1 MCIQGLE
8 DRLCL
13 IRNLAEQFWF
23 GTRGATYKPRSAQKR
38 WQNFGA
44 RVGKPVRVEL
54 RYRESLH
61 LSTRESADRGWAFIG
76 PAFFERAF
84 IEPAFIDPERHGDR
98 TWGRLSG

>member
-44 RVGKPVRVEL
+44 RVGKPVKVEL

-61 LSTRESADRGWAFIG
+61 LSTRGSADRGWAFIG

-84 IEPAFIDPERHGDR
+84 IERAFIDPERHGDR
-98 TWGRLSG
+98 AWGRLSG